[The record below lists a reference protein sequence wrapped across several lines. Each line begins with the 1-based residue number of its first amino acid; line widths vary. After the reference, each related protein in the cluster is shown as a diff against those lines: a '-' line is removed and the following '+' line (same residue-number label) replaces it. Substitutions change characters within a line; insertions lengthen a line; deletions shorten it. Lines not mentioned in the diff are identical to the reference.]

1 MSIRRLGRLG
11 LCAVVTL
18 ACGGVAWAT
27 IDNAKSYKAAYP
39 GKDPKAYSCKT
50 CHNAAIGKKGDLNL
64 YGQALRKHKASVD
77 AKKLTVEDYRAIEAE
92 DADADGASNKAEID
106 AGTNPGDPA
115 SVPAGTKAPAAAT
128 GAAGK
133 TP

>member
-1 MSIRRLGRLG
+1 MAQSRNWIIGIS
-11 LCAVVTL
+11 AVVAL
-18 ACGGVAWAT
+18 SLSGVAWAT

-39 GKDPKAYSCKT
+39 GKDSKAYSCKV

-64 YGQALRKHKASVD
+64 YGQALQKHKASTD
-77 AKKLTVEDYRAIEAE
+77 AKKLTVEDYRAIKAE